1 VYSQNLTTEHV
12 EDFAELFG
20 VELVVIDKN
29 TTLRQLK
36 NELRWS
42 EAAYK

>member
-1 VYSQNLTTEHV
+1 MET
-12 EDFAELFG
+12 FAEMFG
-20 VELVVIDKN
+20 VELVVIDKS

-42 EAAYK
+42 EAYYK